1 MPIGGNDAHGDLNDT
16 TSVATPLFTLRHTR
30 DHIFGKVRTVVKIEG
45 DGISREAL
53 NAAFAGDNCYITDG
67 PALWWERA
75 EIHGSKGI
83 IFHARNT
90 ADFGGGFRYIRIFGR
105 RYLSNGKL
113 SPNEEIC
120 KESLVA
126 APQSADISVYADN
139 FAYLRAEC
147 ETATGKFA
155 LTSAARAEG

>member
-1 MPIGGNDAHGDLNDT
+1 MTKTQLT
-16 TSVATPLFTLRHTR
+16 
-30 DHIFGKVRTVVKIEG
+30 
-45 DGISREAL
+45 REAL